1 MVSVAVAATFAVLI
15 LDLDLRTAILLAAKL
30 KTPLQIGRHLVR
42 AFEAGTAPFDDL
54 TLVLLEW
61 HGSDGLPPP
70 LPA

>member
-1 MVSVAVAATFAVLI
+1 MYGSARLQASLA
-15 LDLDLRTAILLAAKL
+15 DLPAL
-30 KTPLQIGRHLVR
+30 PLQDRCALLRDRVR